1 MTIEYILSHVYKH
14 HTTLLNPNFLVG
26 GADASLLRPLFL
38 PPDYTTTVAFVFS
51 LRQGAVSFSRQGA
64 VSFSISLE
72 ATGRHGHDGSPCLS
86 ARHDTVKEP

>member
-51 LRQGAVSFSRQGA
+51 LRQGAVSFS
-64 VSFSISLE
+64 ISLE